1 MGTDTVS
8 ANNARLVKQLRERT
22 GAGVLDC
29 QAALRETNGDQE
41 KAIVYLR
48 EKGISSAAKKAGRAA
63 SDGVIGT
70 YIHAGAKLGVL
81 IEVNCETDFVART
94 DDFQQLVRS
103 LAMQVAA
110 GSPPPEYVRR
120 EEIPADRLEQEAAIY
135 RAQVKDKPP
144 QLVEQIVKGKVDKF
158 CASICLLDQPYIKD
172 TTVTV
177 GDLIK
182 QTIAKLG
189 ENITV
194 RRFTRYQ
201 LGASG

>member
-1 MGTDTVS
+1 MGADTVS
-8 ANNARLVKQLRERT
+8 AGNAQLVKQLRERT

-29 QAALRETNGDQE
+29 QAALRETQGDME

-48 EKGISSAAKKAGRAA
+48 EKGITSAAKKAGRVA

-70 YIHAGAKLGVL
+70 YIHPGAKLGVM

-110 GSPPPEYVRR
+110 ASPPPEYVQR
-120 EEIPADRLEQEAAIY
+120 EEIPPARLEQEAAIF

-144 QLVEQIVKGKVDKF
+144 QLVEQIVKGKLDKF

-172 TTVTV
+172 AAITV
-177 GDLIK
+177 GDMVK
-182 QTIAKLG
+182 HTIAKLG

>member
-1 MGTDTVS
+1 MPANS
-8 ANNARLVKQLRERT
+8 AQLVKQLRERT

-29 QAALRETNGDQE
+29 QAALRETGGDLE
-41 KAIVYLR
+41 KAIVHLR
-48 EKGISSAAKKAGRAA
+48 EKGISSAAKKAGRTA

-94 DDFQQLVRS
+94 DDFQQLVKA

-110 GSPPPEYVRR
+110 SSPPPEYVRR
-120 EEIPADRLEQEAAIY
+120 EDIPADRLEQEAAIY

-144 QLVEQIVKGKVDKF
+144 QIIEQIVKGKLDKF

-172 TTVTV
+172 TAVTV

-201 LGASG
+201 LGAS